1 MHKANKRYG
10 IMGGTFD
17 PIHLGHLFIAETALD
32 ELNLDKVVFIPT
44 GHPPHKDHENITD
57 AHHRLQMTS
66 IAIHSNKTFKL
77 SAIEVNR
84 KGPSYTIDTVRRLL
98 EHDGGDVELYFITG
112 TDAFMEVETWKRYKD
127 VLQMIKIVVATR
139 LGYSDVHFNEK
150 VDLFT
155 KKYKARIIKVAVPIL
170 EISSS
175 DIRNRIKEGK
185 TIKYLVP
192 EGVEEYIRKNQLY
205 QY

>member
-1 MHKANKRYG
+1 MHKPSKRYG

-32 ELNLDKVVFIPT
+32 ELSLDEVIFIPT
-44 GHPPHKDHENITD
+44 GLPPHKDQETVTD
-57 AHHRLQMTS
+57 SHHRLLMTS
-66 IAIHSNKTFKL
+66 IAIDSNKTFKL
-77 SAIEVNR
+77 STIEIDR
-84 KGPSYTIDTVRRLL
+84 KGPSYTIDTIQSILQNHK
-98 EHDGGDVELYFITG
+98 EEVEIYFITG
-112 TDAFMEVETWKRYKD
+112 TDTFMEVDTWKHYKD

-139 LGYSDVHFNEK
+139 LGYNDRSFNEK

-155 KKYKARIIKVAVPIL
+155 KKYKAEIIKVTVPIL

-175 DIRNRIKEGK
+175 DIRDRIKVGK

-192 EGVEEYIRKNQLY
+192 EGVEEYIKKNQLY
-205 QY
+205 Q